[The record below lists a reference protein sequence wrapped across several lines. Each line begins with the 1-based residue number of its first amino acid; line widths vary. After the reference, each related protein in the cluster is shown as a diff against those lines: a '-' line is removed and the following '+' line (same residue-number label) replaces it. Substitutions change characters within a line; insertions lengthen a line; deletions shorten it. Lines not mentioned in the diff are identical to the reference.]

1 MIFTNIVPRVSETDG
16 VGHINNVF
24 VPIWFEA
31 GRREIFRIFSP
42 KLDFLNWKLALVKVT
57 VEYVDQLYLAE
68 EVEIR
73 TGIEKIGNSS
83 FTIKEEIHQSGAK
96 ILSEEIGKS
105 IDFVM
110 VILHSG
116 CSLSF
121 AQDSQTPCAYLEVK
135 NVGKLPGEKTQRLS
149 NKLTSLICDK
159 LRVRPEQ
166 IYIEFQESER
176 HLWGWNGATF
186 EK

>member
-42 KLDFLNWKLALVKVT
+42 KLDFINWKLALVKVT
-57 VEYVDQLYLAE
+57 GEYVDQLYLAE

-83 FTIKEEIHQSGAK
+83 FTIKEEIHQTNRLCAK
-96 ILSEEIGKS
+96 GEAIYVNYNFKEKRSEAISDEI
-105 IDFVM
+105 
-110 VILHSG
+110 
-116 CSLSF
+116 
-121 AQDSQTPCAYLEVK
+121 
-135 NVGKLPGEKTQRLS
+135 R
-149 NKLTSLICDK
+149 DK
-159 LRVRPEQ
+159 LQSVKF
-166 IYIEFQESER
+166 IE
-176 HLWGWNGATF
+176 
-186 EK
+186 K

>member
-42 KLDFLNWKLALVKVT
+42 NLDFVDWKLALVKVT

-68 EVEIR
+68 NVEVR

-83 FTIKEEIHQSGAK
+83 FTIKEEIYQTDRLCAK
-96 ILSEEIGKS
+96 GHAIYVNYNFKGKKSMPISNEIRHKLES
-105 IDFVM
+105 M
-110 VILHSG
+110 
-116 CSLSF
+116 SF
-121 AQDSQTPCAYLEVK
+121 K
-135 NVGKLPGEKTQRLS
+135 
-149 NKLTSLICDK
+149 
-159 LRVRPEQ
+159 
-166 IYIEFQESER
+166 ES
-176 HLWGWNGATF
+176 
-186 EK
+186 